1 MSVKNDIKALLRKLT
16 DAMGVSGHE
25 QEVIQVVYDNIK
37 DHADEVNVSTTGN
50 VVAVKKGKK
59 PGPAIVI
66 GSHLD
71 EIGYIVRNILPS
83 GFLTLDRIGYPP
95 DSVAVG
101 RTVWVSSKRIPGVIG
116 TKPGHL
122 QTADEKRLVTPLA
135 KNFVDV
141 GCSSAD
147 EVKALGIKIGDPVIL
162 QTQMMEMANPDLI
175 CSRALDNRINCA
187 IIVEL
192 FKKIK
197 AEDFAGTLYG
207 VFTVREE
214 IGLAGAQNA
223 IHDIDVDYVIAL
235 DTIPV
240 ADTPDYNPANDL
252 PMWLGK
258 GPGFAIC
265 EEYSASLGAF
275 QLAHPGV
282 RKFIEDTAAKTKVNI
297 QPITLAFAGYCTDAV
312 RYAYAKGG
320 LPTATLTV
328 PRRYSH
334 SPVEL
339 MNINDAVSLLTLLEG
354 MVKDNDKVN
363 LAFVDLKK

>member
-1 MSVKNDIKALLRKLT
+1 MSGKNELKEMLRKLT

-25 QEVIQVVYDNIK
+25 QEVIKVVYDNIK
-37 DHADEVNVSTTGN
+37 DYADEVKVSTTGN
-50 VVAVKKGKK
+50 VVAIKKGKR
-59 PGPAIVI
+59 PGPAVAV

-71 EIGYIVRNILPS
+71 EVGYIVRNILPS

-122 QTADEKRLVTPLA
+122 MTADEKRLVTPLA

-141 GCSSAD
+141 GCGSAD
-147 EVKALGIKIGDPVIL
+147 EVKALGIKIGDPVVI
-162 QTQMMEMANPDLI
+162 QTAMMEMANPDLI

-187 IIVEL
+187 IIIEL
-192 FKKIK
+192 FKALKND
-197 AEDFAGTLYG
+197 DFAGTLYG

-223 IHDIDVDYVIAL
+223 IYDYDIDYVIAL

-240 ADTPDYNPANDL
+240 ADTPDFNPANDL
-252 PMWLGK
+252 PMWLGR

-265 EEYSASLGAF
+265 EDYSGSLGAF

-282 RKFIEDTAAKTKVNI
+282 RKFIEETAEKAKINI

-312 RYAYAKGG
+312 KYAYSKRGI
-320 LPTATLTV
+320 PTATLTV

-339 MNINDAVSLLTLLEG
+339 MNINDATDLLKLLSG

-363 LAFVDLKK
+363 LNFVDLK